1 MSEGPNGA
9 GDDRTLV
16 KAAQAGDAKAFR
28 ALVERY
34 QRRVV
39 QLALAMTKDADE
51 AMDIA
56 QETFVRVHRYLPSFK
71 GDSSFFTWTYR
82 IAMNL
87 CLDAQRRKGRLERV
101 DVEQGDEAEIEAAM
115 DPPSA
120 ALAGPQRQALNAELR
135 ERIEEALASLSDNH
149 RAILLLREV
158 EGLSYEDL
166 AKVLGIRKGTVMSR
180 LFHARLKMQNKLR
193 EYLGE
198 EAPKREERSVAA
210 ERAAVWGREM
220 WWAHRRAFAAAGGL
234 AVAACMAVAV
244 LFLPW
249 RGDDAALIADN
260 SPQIEEVDF
269 GTRNGAVLQLP
280 RQTTVI
286 WMSDD
291 RAVSQ

>member
-198 EAPKREERSVAA
+198 EAPKREE
-210 ERAAVWGREM
+210 
-220 WWAHRRAFAAAGGL
+220 
-234 AVAACMAVAV
+234 
-244 LFLPW
+244 P
-249 RGDDAALIADN
+249 
-260 SPQIEEVDF
+260 EEE
-269 GTRNGAVLQLP
+269 P
-280 RQTTVI
+280 
-286 WMSDD
+286 
-291 RAVSQ
+291 

>member
-16 KAAQAGDAKAFR
+16 KAAQAGDARAFR

-135 ERIEEALASLSDNH
+135 DRIEEALASLSDNH

-198 EAPKREERSVAA
+198 EAPKREE
-210 ERAAVWGREM
+210 
-220 WWAHRRAFAAAGGL
+220 
-234 AVAACMAVAV
+234 
-244 LFLPW
+244 P
-249 RGDDAALIADN
+249 
-260 SPQIEEVDF
+260 EEE
-269 GTRNGAVLQLP
+269 
-280 RQTTVI
+280 
-286 WMSDD
+286 S
-291 RAVSQ
+291 

>member
-1 MSEGPNGA
+1 MSEGPKEA
-9 GDDRTLV
+9 GDDRALV
-16 KAAQAGDAKAFR
+16 TAAQKGDKRAFR

-39 QLALAMTKDADE
+39 QLALGMTKDPDE

-87 CLDAQRRKGRLERV
+87 CLDVQRRRGRLERV
-101 DVEQGDEAEIEAAM
+101 DLEQGDEAEIEAAM
-115 DPPSA
+115 DAPSA

-135 ERIEEALASLSDNH
+135 GRIEEALASLSENH

-198 EAPKREERSVAA
+198 EAPSK
-210 ERAAVWGREM
+210 
-220 WWAHRRAFAAAGGL
+220 
-234 AVAACMAVAV
+234 
-244 LFLPW
+244 
-249 RGDDAALIADN
+249 DDDTG
-260 SPQIEEVDF
+260 EGE
-269 GTRNGAVLQLP
+269 
-280 RQTTVI
+280 
-286 WMSDD
+286 
-291 RAVSQ
+291 

>member
-1 MSEGPNGA
+1 MSEGPKGA

-16 KAAQAGDAKAFR
+16 KAAQTGDAQAFR
-28 ALVERY
+28 ALVQRY

-135 ERIEEALASLSDNH
+135 DRIAEALASLSENH

-198 EAPKREERSVAA
+198 DAPEREE
-210 ERAAVWGREM
+210 
-220 WWAHRRAFAAAGGL
+220 
-234 AVAACMAVAV
+234 
-244 LFLPW
+244 P
-249 RGDDAALIADN
+249 
-260 SPQIEEVDF
+260 EEEK
-269 GTRNGAVLQLP
+269 
-280 RQTTVI
+280 
-286 WMSDD
+286 
-291 RAVSQ
+291 

>member
-1 MSEGPNGA
+1 MAEEVE
-9 GDDRTLV
+9 DRKLV
-16 KAAQAGDAKAFR
+16 RAAQKGDQNAFR
-28 ALVERY
+28 QLVERY
-34 QRRVV
+34 QRRIY
-39 QLALAMTKDADE
+39 QLALGMLKDPDD

-87 CLDAQRRKGRLERV
+87 CLDVQRRRGRLERV
-101 DVEQGDEAEIEAAM
+101 DLEQGDEAEIEAAM
-115 DPPSA
+115 DAPSA

-135 ERIEEALASLSDNH
+135 GRIEEALASLSENH

-198 EAPKREERSVAA
+198 EAPSK
-210 ERAAVWGREM
+210 
-220 WWAHRRAFAAAGGL
+220 
-234 AVAACMAVAV
+234 
-244 LFLPW
+244 
-249 RGDDAALIADN
+249 DD
-260 SPQIEEVDF
+260 ETGE
-269 GTRNGAVLQLP
+269 GE
-280 RQTTVI
+280 
-286 WMSDD
+286 
-291 RAVSQ
+291 